1 MLARSAC
8 REEEE
13 VRGARLTALDSEDSE
28 VCSAGLRAPPK
39 PGPATRSSRE
49 P

>member
-1 MLARSAC
+1 MLAMSAC

-13 VRGARLTALDSEDSE
+13 VRGARLMALDSEDMD

-39 PGPATRSSRE
+39 LAPATRSSRE